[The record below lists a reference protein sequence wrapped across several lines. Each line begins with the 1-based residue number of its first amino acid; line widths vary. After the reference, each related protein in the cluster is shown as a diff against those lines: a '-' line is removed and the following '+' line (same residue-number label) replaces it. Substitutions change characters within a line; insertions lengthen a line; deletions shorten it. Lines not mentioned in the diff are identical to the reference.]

1 MSYHRE
7 YRASRVR
14 YHEHVHVPIVGPVT
28 MHMTGSEF
36 ENLIAHS
43 GYYRRFARND
53 AIPNQ
58 SVMSI
63 TVKNIE
69 QIDHGLSLHVIA
81 LNCRAVPVLPDFR
94 FVNIRHFIRICL
106 FYDLHV
112 MLDQM
117 INFTLD
123 TGLHYFPQF
132 FRYLCGILS
141 PQNTLAHCLVTGFL
155 TLWNAN
161 QLDYLE
167 YYFPAHSEIGPI
179 SPTQWAKILYNHFR
193 ILPGLARSLIQSP
206 PIRVRRQNHM
216 GKQVSPVFPV
226 CPSCER
232 DIPNPNEGGFTLTN
246 CCREIIHMTCLA
258 TYDTCHICRHENN
271 ALAKYSS
278 IGFSVDIST
287 QSILRER
294 KYIHWQPGCIYQV
307 SAGGQCYPN
316 SCWSYDRSHAHWHI
330 YPHFI
335 QKELAKTYFLSP
347 QDFVEWF
354 IANLFEPNEETCKMM
369 CGTDHYWHL

>member
-1 MSYHRE
+1 MSDNISPKECVGNLEGWFRYNQVYRVPVPARNPFTEFPTWHPNEYEGHLEEWMSYHRE

-43 GYYRRFARND
+43 GYYRGFARND

-141 PQNTLAHCLVTGFL
+141 PQNTLVHCLVTGFL

-179 SPTQWAKILYNHFR
+179 SPTQWAKI
-193 ILPGLARSLIQSP
+193 
-206 PIRVRRQNHM
+206 
-216 GKQVSPVFPV
+216 
-226 CPSCER
+226 
-232 DIPNPNEGGFTLTN
+232 
-246 CCREIIHMTCLA
+246 
-258 TYDTCHICRHENN
+258 
-271 ALAKYSS
+271 
-278 IGFSVDIST
+278 
-287 QSILRER
+287 
-294 KYIHWQPGCIYQV
+294 
-307 SAGGQCYPN
+307 
-316 SCWSYDRSHAHWHI
+316 
-330 YPHFI
+330 
-335 QKELAKTYFLSP
+335 
-347 QDFVEWF
+347 
-354 IANLFEPNEETCKMM
+354 
-369 CGTDHYWHL
+369 